1 LGITNVYLNY
11 HIFFPFVLNEL
22 PRSYIAVQQAGLVPP
37 LSSDWMHGMRSLK
50 YGIKHH
56 AQWCKEEC
64 RSHLVSYT
72 MGWSIDY
79 VAALSISSFF

>member
-50 YGIKHH
+50 M
-56 AQWCKEEC
+56 
-64 RSHLVSYT
+64 V
-72 MGWSIDY
+72 
-79 VAALSISSFF
+79 